1 MKKWISLL
9 AFTVCASCGFA
20 QEPVLSFDGE
30 LYFIPGSMTKE
41 GEAFLVSVNSSK
53 RLTIYDGDFN
63 VVGEFTEPSEGQ
75 PYQQRV
81 VTLTRVCD
89 PGTSAGPNT
98 RSDANEEWTVV
109 DDQTYDYTMS
119 STISSFE
126 VYSDDNNYHSRQLYV
141 SQTLF
146 DDDDDFELV
155 RTRKTIV
162 PINVKMA
169 DYIREHSTGN
179 APTTSISWGDEKID
193 SIMTAN
199 GADSFDWIW
208 DDESGKR
215 LMRLYKHENYG
226 GIYSDGMEVVTLDG
240 TVKAFLPDI
249 TSLSSSYYYRGKCY
263 VQGYNSKDNSR
274 VLYLLGNGV
283 SEIREVS
290 RDRAVL
296 LARRVG
302 NNLLFDSD
310 SDGQQTIV
318 MSTMDG
324 RIVRSLQVQKGSNYI
339 SLNGL
344 QGGVYTVTL
353 YRQSMPMKSSKI
365 IIK

>member
-1 MKKWISLL
+1 MP
-9 AFTVCASCGFA
+9 A
-20 QEPVLSFDGE
+20 
-30 LYFIPGSMTKE
+30 
-41 GEAFLVSVNSSK
+41 
-53 RLTIYDGDFN
+53 
-63 VVGEFTEPSEGQ
+63 
-75 PYQQRV
+75 
-81 VTLTRVCD
+81 
-89 PGTSAGPNT
+89 
-98 RSDANEEWTVV
+98 
-109 DDQTYDYTMS
+109 
-119 STISSFE
+119 
-126 VYSDDNNYHSRQLYV
+126 
-141 SQTLF
+141 
-146 DDDDDFELV
+146 
-155 RTRKTIV
+155 
-162 PINVKMA
+162 
-169 DYIREHSTGN
+169 
-179 APTTSISWGDEKID
+179 
-193 SIMTAN
+193 AN

-263 VQGYNSKDNSR
+263 VQGYNSKDISR

-283 SEIREVS
+283 SDIREVS
-290 RDRAVL
+290 RDRAEL

-365 IIK
+365 I